1 MAEQY
6 KTTGSLAVM
15 EKQRVIVI
23 EAADRPQ
30 DIRVRV
36 AAYIRVSSN
45 SEDQLN
51 SFAAQNRYYTSL
63 ISGKE
68 NWELVDVYADRG
80 ITGTSTEKRD
90 DFQRLLSDCRRGL
103 IDRVLCKSISRFAR
117 NTTEC
122 LETIRELKSL
132 GIGITFEKEHI
143 DTAKVTGE
151 MLTALFAAMAQAES
165 ESISRNGRLGVQ
177 MRMKNGTFTP
187 SALPFGYVRG
197 VDGKIV
203 VDESRA
209 PYIRAIFRDYVD
221 GHNTN
226 EIADKMRMLQSKE
239 AVLRNYCWTHKAIA
253 RILRNEKYSG
263 NSLWQKTYRSDTLP
277 IKAHLNHGEHP
288 QYFAEGSHPAIIDR
302 NTFNTV
308 QTLLAQRKERFY
320 SPANR
325 DGGIPLRMQ
334 CGCCGS
340 RFRTYQERGIA
351 YRICR
356 SHADK
361 ASDCPIKRIPES
373 EIHSAFCRLYY
384 KLKHYNGQILAPLVV
399 DLQSIRTQR
408 FLWSPDIIELNKQI
422 SNLTSQNQLLSMLK
436 QQGGVDPDIF
446 ISRTNELAEQLRT
459 VKQEKSRL
467 LNEKGDDTIVRT
479 QELMETL
486 DAGPDF
492 LDTFDGE
499 LFGEL
504 VEKIIVESN
513 SLLRFRLKNGL
524 ELKEKI
530 ERTVR

>member
-1 MAEQY
+1 MADQH
-6 KTTGSLAVM
+6 KTAGSLAIE
-15 EKQRVIVI
+15 EKPQVIVI

-30 DIRVRV
+30 DIRLRV
-36 AAYIRVSSN
+36 AAYVRVSSD

-51 SFAAQNRYYTSL
+51 SFAAQNHYYTSL
-63 ISGKE
+63 ISAKG
-68 NWELVDVYADRG
+68 NWVIVDIYADCG
-80 ITGTSTEKRD
+80 ITGTSAEKRD
-90 DFQRLLSDCRRGL
+90 DFQRLLADCRRGL

-122 LETIRELKSL
+122 LETIRELKTL

-143 DTAKVTGE
+143 DTAKMSGE

-187 SALPFGYVRG
+187 SALPFGYARRA
-197 VDGKIV
+197 DGRIA

-209 PYIRAIFRDYVD
+209 PYIRAIFQDYVN

-239 AVLRNYCWTHKAIA
+239 AILRNYCWTHKAIA

-263 NSLWQKTYRSDTLP
+263 NSLWQKTYRTDTLP
-277 IKAHLNHGEHP
+277 IKAHLNHGERP
-288 QYFAEGSHPAIIDR
+288 QYFAEGSHPAIIDKS
-302 NTFNTV
+302 TFDTV
-308 QTLLAQRKERFY
+308 QKLLRQRKERFY
-320 SPANR
+320 RPA
-325 DGGIPLRMQ
+325 DSGAETLLHLQ

-340 RFRTYQERGIA
+340 RFRNYQENGIA
-351 YRICR
+351 YKICR
-356 SHADK
+356 THADK
-361 ASDCPIKRIPES
+361 SSNCPIKRIPEV
-373 EIHSAFCRLYY
+373 EIHSAFCCLYY
-384 KLKHYNGQILAPLVV
+384 KLKHYSDQILTPLVA
-399 DLQSIRTQR
+399 DLQAIRTRR
-408 FLWSPDIIELNKQI
+408 FLWNPDIIELNKQI

-436 QQGGVDPDIF
+436 QQGSVDPDIF
-446 ISRTNELAEQLRT
+446 ISRSNELAEQLRT

-467 LNEKGDDTIVRT
+467 LNEKGDDTIART

-492 LDTFDGE
+492 LDTFDGD

-524 ELKEKI
+524 ELT
-530 ERTVR
+530 ERMERMVR

>member
-6 KTTGSLAVM
+6 KTAGSLAVAGQ
-15 EKQRVIVI
+15 QRVIVI

-36 AAYIRVSSN
+36 AAYIRVSSD

-51 SFAAQNRYYTSL
+51 SFAAQNHYYTSL

-80 ITGTSTEKRD
+80 ITGTSAEKRD

-151 MLTALFAAMAQAES
+151 MLTAIFAAMAQAES

-177 MRMKNGTFTP
+177 MRMKNGTFVPPIQPYGYRRSGKEITIYP
-187 SALPFGYVRG
+187 SEAQQVRWIFEEYLSGYNAR
-197 VDGKIV
+197 
-203 VDESRA
+203 
-209 PYIRAIFRDYVD
+209 
-221 GHNTN
+221 
-226 EIADKMRMLQSKE
+226 EIANRLNCEQCADLPRVWNL
-239 AVLRNYCWTHKAIA
+239 KAIVK
-253 RILRNEKYSG
+253 ILRNEKYTG
-263 NSLWQKTYRSDTLP
+263 NSIWQKSYRTESLP
-277 IKAHLNHGEHP
+277 RQERRNHGECSKYYAPDTHP
-288 QYFAEGSHPAIIDR
+288 PIITQETYDR
-302 NTFNTV
+302 V
-308 QTLLAQRKERFY
+308 QKLLEMRKEKYFSQREINVLLTPGVIY
-320 SPANR
+320 
-325 DGGIPLRMQ
+325 
-334 CGCCGS
+334 CGHCGVHT
-340 RFRTYQERGIA
+340 RKKVINGKCYH
-351 YRICR
+351 ICR
-356 SHADK
+356 NHDVDSK
-361 ASDCPIKRIPES
+361 TCPITGIPES
-373 EIHSAFCRLYY
+373 ELHAAFCRLYY
-384 KLKHYNGQILAPLVV
+384 KLKHYSSQILAPLVV
-399 DLQSIRTQR
+399 DLQTIRTRR

-422 SNLTSQNQLLSMLK
+422 SNLTSQNQLLAMLK

-446 ISRTNELAEQLRT
+446 ISRSNELAEQLRA
-459 VKQEKSRL
+459 VKREKSRL
-467 LNEKGDDTIVRT
+467 MNMAGDDTIART
-479 QELMETL
+479 QELIETL

-492 LDTFDGE
+492 LDAFDGE

-504 VEKIIVESN
+504 VEKIIVESCE
-513 SLLRFRLKNGL
+513 LLRFRLRNGL
-524 ELKEKI
+524 ELAERM